1 MTDPPRNEGTTAA
14 ESGPPAAPAAPAAG
28 GGPLAGP
35 VARAIS
41 RKIGRAIGD
50 FRLIEDGDRILVA
63 LSGGKD
69 SYTLLRMLAARRA
82 FAPVRYALV
91 AAHVHTDGHCGQC
104 AQSPRALP
112 DACAAD
118 GIELRVSET
127 TVRLKPGEALNCH
140 ACATARRQ
148 ALFRMARDV
157 GANKL
162 ALGHHLD
169 DIVETALLNLFFQG
183 AFATMPPSLALF
195 GGGLTIIRPLALV
208 PEAEIV
214 RYVDECVRFPRVS
227 CACPV
232 GHESQRRKMKA
243 LVQQLEA
250 ENPNVRQS
258 VFGALANVKPEY
270 LIRPAE

>member
-1 MTDPPRNEGTTAA
+1 MATVPGGGSTGPATTTANTDPLEGR
-14 ESGPPAAPAAPAAG
+14 
-28 GGPLAGP
+28 
-35 VARAIS
+35 VAREIS

-50 FRLIEDGDRILVA
+50 FQLIGDGDRILVA

-82 FAPVRYALV
+82 FAPVRYAIL
-91 AAHVHTDGHCGQC
+91 AAHVRTDGRCGQC
-104 AQSPRALP
+104 AQSRALP
-112 DACAAD
+112 EACAAA
-118 GIELRVSET
+118 GVELHVVDTS
-127 TVRLKPGEALNCH
+127 VKLKPGEELNCH

-148 ALFRMARDV
+148 ALFRVARAVD
-157 GANKL
+157 ANKL

-183 AFATMPPSLALF
+183 AFATMPPSLSLF

-208 PEAEIV
+208 PEAEII
-214 RYVDECVRFPRVS
+214 RYVEECANFPRVM

-232 GHESQRRKMKA
+232 GRESQRRKMKA
-243 LVQQLEA
+243 LVQQLER

-258 VFGALANVKPEY
+258 VFGALRNVKPEY
-270 LIRPAE
+270 LIQARPDE